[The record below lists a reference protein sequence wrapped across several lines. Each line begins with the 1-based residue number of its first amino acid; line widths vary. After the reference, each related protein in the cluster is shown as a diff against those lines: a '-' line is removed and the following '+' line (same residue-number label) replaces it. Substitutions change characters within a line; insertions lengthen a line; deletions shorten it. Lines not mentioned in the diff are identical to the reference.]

1 MMLRVNHR
9 TWQLEKPVSCKC
21 KFSLK
26 YFDHPELGIM
36 FRKRFHFDKLKL
48 LSSVERVTVRERDQV
63 RV

>member
-26 YFDHPELGIM
+26 YFDHPELDIM

-48 LSSVERVTVRERDQV
+48 LSNV
-63 RV
+63 